1 MSEQLTIRI
10 GVVGGEKVGK
20 RSLVEDYI
28 CKYFNGRKLGDSK
41 EEETND
47 PDKYSATIVTNVGPI
62 IVEITVIRDI
72 KKHGITPHDAFMI
85 VSDVTDRDMHTI
97 YVKWYTDLTYCL
109 GHRLFIVNCFNKTDI
124 STVPTYIFE
133 SSAPAFDISAK
144 TTSGI
149 NDTLTYILRNMTEK
163 ENLLICM

>member
-1 MSEQLTIRI
+1 MSEQLTIQI

-20 RSLVEDYI
+20 RTLVEDYI
-28 CKYFNGRKLGDSK
+28 CKYFNGIKMNELNGSK
-41 EEETND
+41 EES
-47 PDKYSATIVTNVGPI
+47 PDKYRATITTNTGTI

-72 KKHGITPHDAFMI
+72 KKQGVTPHDAFMI
-85 VSDVTDRDMHTI
+85 VSDVTDRNMHTI

-109 GHRLFIVNCFNKTDI
+109 GHRVFIVNCFNKTDI

-149 NDTLTYILRNMTEK
+149 YDTLTYILKQTTKK